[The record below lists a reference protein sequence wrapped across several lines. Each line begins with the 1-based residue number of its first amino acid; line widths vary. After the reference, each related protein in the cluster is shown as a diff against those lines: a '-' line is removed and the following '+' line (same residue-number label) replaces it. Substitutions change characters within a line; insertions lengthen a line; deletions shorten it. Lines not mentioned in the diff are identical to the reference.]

1 MERLENNLK
10 DEKRTEDEEFL
21 SNSLLVVSLVSSV
34 LTGLVC
40 LVLNFI
46 LSFKLKKYQRA
57 LLFLVPGLILLA
69 IRFFMGG
76 LATET
81 IFEIPLVKELYSIFE
96 TFKAT
101 FHPKGSWNFLTT
113 FTLLS
118 NGLSLTFFGLF
129 VSTQEST
136 QQQQLDE
143 IRKDEETKH
152 QKSLSSDKV
161 LDTKSRAHLFAIG
174 TTGSGKTAN
183 ILRYVENSIKNGQPT
198 IIVDGKGGTK
208 EHDLATIS
216 QKLAEKYGRTVYLVN
231 QSDLSNTDPYNPF
244 SGLSATEVKDMLV
257 SMSEWESDHY
267 KNLASR
273 YWQIMLSVMIDNNI
287 TPTFENIILFSEP
300 EKFLQVLDEIKKRGQ
315 IDDERYLKA
324 VNIANSEAGKQAEI
338 SISRSAVVYEGD
350 GAKLFG
356 DRLGFNM
363 RSAFEENAV
372 VIVLLN
378 EFSYGDFARSTGQL
392 VLEDIKSLISRLL
405 SGEYEEQETL
415 LVLEELGVYVNNGI
429 EGLLNRSRS
438 AGVKTIVSMQTTADV
453 DKENPDLT
461 RQIIGNCNDFMIM
474 RVTDQYSAET
484 MAKLIGTEKGIQ
496 KTSRTSEGISTGE
509 SSNKL
514 VDQFKISPNEI
525 KKSYRRFL
533 EFITQKR
540 NQMRLNA
547 SRLNLS
553 KFKVEKI
560 IS

>member
-1 MERLENNLK
+1 MDRLENNLR
-10 DEKRTEDEEFL
+10 DEKATKEEEFL
-21 SNSLLVVSLVSSV
+21 SNFLFLVSFIFSV
-34 LTGLVC
+34 VIGAVC
-40 LVLNFI
+40 FVSDWI
-46 LSFKLKKYQRA
+46 LELKFKKYQR
-57 LLFLVPGLILLA
+57 GLIFLGVGAFLLV
-69 IRFFMGG
+69 IRYFIGG
-76 LATET
+76 LAAET
-81 IFEIPLVKELYSIFE
+81 LFEIPVVKELYSIINSI
-96 TFKAT
+96 KALN
-101 FHPKGSWNFLTT
+101 FDSIKDYSWVLKV
-113 FTLLS
+113 TLLS
-118 NGLSLTFFGLF
+118 SGLSFFTYGLA
-129 VSTQEST
+129 VLSQPKTQKEE
-136 QQQQLDE
+136 LDE

-152 QKSLSSDKV
+152 QKSLPSDKV

-216 QKLAEKYGRTVYLVN
+216 QKLAKKYGRKVYLIN

-244 SGLSATEVKDMLV
+244 SDLSATEVKDMLV

-287 TPTFENIILFSEP
+287 TPIFENIILFSEP
-300 EKFLQVLDEIKKRGQ
+300 ENFLKVLDELKTRGQ

-356 DRLGFNM
+356 DRFGFNM

-405 SGEYEEQETL
+405 KGEYEEQETL
-415 LVLEELGVYVNNGI
+415 LVLEELGVYVNDGI

-438 AGVKTIVSMQTTADV
+438 AGVKTIVSMQTIADV

-461 RQIIGNCNDFMIM
+461 RQIIGNCNDFMVM
-474 RVTDQYSAET
+474 RVVDQESAET

-496 KTSRTSEGISTGE
+496 KTSRTSEGIGTGE

-514 VDQFKISPNEI
+514 VDQFRISPNEI
-525 KKSYRRFL
+525 KNFPSLFGIYYTKNKPNEVKRFKTK
-533 EFITQKR
+533 FI
-540 NQMRLNA
+540 
-547 SRLNLS
+547 
-553 KFKVEKI
+553 KV
-560 IS
+560 

>member
-1 MERLENNLK
+1 MERLENNLG

-76 LATET
+76 LAAET
-81 IFEIPLVKELYSIFE
+81 IFEIPIAKELYSIFE
-96 TFKAT
+96 TLKST
-101 FHPKGSWNFLTT
+101 FHLKASWDFLTT

-136 QQQQLDE
+136 QKQQLDE

-183 ILRYVENSIKNGQPT
+183 ILRYVESSIKNGQPT

-208 EHDLATIS
+208 EHDLATVS

-273 YWQIMLSVMIDNNI
+273 YWQIMLSVMIDNHI

-300 EKFLQVLDEIKKRGQ
+300 ENFLQVLDEIKKRGQ

-356 DRLGFNM
+356 DRFGFNM

-474 RVTDQYSAET
+474 RVTEQDSAET

-496 KTSRTSEGISTGE
+496 KTSRTSEGMNTGE

-514 VDQFKISPNEI
+514 VDQFRISPNEI
-525 KKSYRRFL
+525 KNFPSLFGIYYTKNRPNEVKRFK
-533 EFITQKR
+533 T
-540 NQMRLNA
+540 
-547 SRLNLS
+547 
-553 KFKVEKI
+553 KFVKI
-560 IS
+560 

>member
-10 DEKRTEDEEFL
+10 DEKETKEEEFL
-21 SNSLLVVSLVSSV
+21 SNFLFFVSFLFSV
-34 LTGLVC
+34 IIGAVC
-40 LVLNFI
+40 FI
-46 LSFKLKKYQRA
+46 SDWILELKFKKYQR
-57 LLFLVPGLILLA
+57 GLIFLGVGAFLLV
-69 IRFFMGG
+69 IRYFLGS
-76 LATET
+76 LTVET
-81 IFEIPLVKELYSIFE
+81 LFEIPVVKELYSIINSI
-96 TFKAT
+96 KALN
-101 FHPKGSWNFLTT
+101 FDSIKDYSWVLKV
-113 FTLLS
+113 TLLS
-118 NGLSLTFFGLF
+118 SGLSFFTYGLAVLTQPK
-129 VSTQEST
+129 TQKEE
-136 QQQQLDE
+136 LDE

-152 QKSLSSDKV
+152 QKSLPSDKV
-161 LDTKSRAHLFAIG
+161 LDMKSRAHLFAIG

-208 EHDLATIS
+208 EHDLATVA
-216 QKLAEKYGRTVYLVN
+216 QKLAEKYGRTVYLIN

-244 SGLSATEVKDMLV
+244 SDLSATEVKDMLV

-273 YWQIMLSVMIDNNI
+273 YWQIMLSIMIDNDI

-300 EKFLQVLDEIKKRGQ
+300 EKFLELLDEIKTRGQ
-315 IDDERYLKA
+315 IDDEQYRKA

-356 DRLGFNM
+356 DRWGFNM

-405 SGEYEEQETL
+405 KGEYEEQETL
-415 LVLEELGVYVNNGI
+415 LVLEELGVYVNDGI

-474 RVTDQYSAET
+474 RVTDQDSAET

-496 KTSRTSEGISTGE
+496 KTSRTTEGISTGE

-514 VDQFKISPNEI
+514 VDQFRVSPNAI
-525 KKSYRRFL
+525 KNFPSLYGIYYTKNKPNEVKRFKTK
-533 EFITQKR
+533 FIR
-540 NQMRLNA
+540 
-547 SRLNLS
+547 
-553 KFKVEKI
+553 I
-560 IS
+560 

>member
-10 DEKRTEDEEFL
+10 DEKATKDEEYL
-21 SNSLLVVSLVSSV
+21 SFSLFALSFVLSV
-34 LTGLVC
+34 IAGVVC
-40 LVLNFI
+40 LVLDII
-46 LSFKLKKYQRA
+46 LGFKFKKNQRG
-57 LLFLVPGLILLA
+57 LIFLVVGAILLA
-69 IRFFMGG
+69 IRYFLGG
-76 LATET
+76 LTAET
-81 IFEIPLVKELYSIFE
+81 LFEIPVVKELYSIIDTLKTTFH
-96 TFKAT
+96 FKA
-101 FHPKGSWNFLTT
+101 SWSWLTT
-113 FTLLS
+113 LTLFS
-118 NGLSLTFFGLF
+118 IGLSTFSYGLSTLTQPK
-129 VSTQEST
+129 TQEEE
-136 QQQQLDE
+136 LDE

-161 LDTKSRAHLFAIG
+161 LDTRSRAHLFAIG

-208 EHDLATIS
+208 EHDLATVA
-216 QKLAEKYGRTVYLVN
+216 QKLAKKYGRKVYLVN
-231 QSDLSNTDPYNPF
+231 QSDLSNTNPYNPF
-244 SGLSATEVKDMLV
+244 SDLSATEVKDMLV

-273 YWQIMLSVMIDNNI
+273 YWQIMLSIMIDNNI
-287 TPTFENIILFSEP
+287 TPIFENIILFSDP
-300 EKFLQVLDEIKKRGQ
+300 ENFLQVLDELKTRGQ

-356 DRLGFNM
+356 DRFGFNI
-363 RSAFEENAV
+363 RSAFKENAF

-392 VLEDIKSLISRLL
+392 VLEDVKSLISRLL

-415 LVLEELGVYVNNGI
+415 LVLEELGVYVNDGI

-474 RVTDQYSAET
+474 RVTDQDSAET
-484 MAKLIGTEKGIQ
+484 IAKLIGTEKAIQ

-514 VDQFKISPNEI
+514 VDQFRISPNEI
-525 KKSYRRFL
+525 KNFPSLFGIYYTKNKPNEVKRFKTK
-533 EFITQKR
+533 FIR
-540 NQMRLNA
+540 
-547 SRLNLS
+547 
-553 KFKVEKI
+553 I
-560 IS
+560 

>member
-10 DEKRTEDEEFL
+10 DEKETKEEEFL
-21 SNSLLVVSLVSSV
+21 SNFLFFVSFLFSV
-34 LTGLVC
+34 IVGAVC
-40 LVLNFI
+40 FI
-46 LSFKLKKYQRA
+46 SDWILELKFKKYQR
-57 LLFLVPGLILLA
+57 GLIFLGVGAFLLV
-69 IRFFMGG
+69 IRYFLGG
-76 LATET
+76 LTAET
-81 IFEIPLVKELYSIFE
+81 LFEIPVVKELYSIINSL
-96 TFKAT
+96 KALN
-101 FHPKGSWNFLTT
+101 FDSIKDYSWVLKV
-113 FTLLS
+113 TLLS
-118 NGLSLTFFGLF
+118 SGLSFFTYGLA
-129 VSTQEST
+129 VLSQPRTQKEE
-136 QQQQLDE
+136 LDE

-161 LDTKSRAHLFAIG
+161 LDTRSRAHLFAIG

-208 EHDLATIS
+208 EHDLATVT
-216 QKLAEKYGRTVYLVN
+216 QKLAKKYGREVYLVN

-244 SGLSATEVKDMLV
+244 SDLSATEVKDMLV

-287 TPTFENIILFSEP
+287 TPTFEKIILFSVP
-300 EKFLQVLDEIKKRGQ
+300 ENFLQVLDLIKKRGQ
-315 IDDERYLKA
+315 IDDEKYRKA

-350 GAKLFG
+350 GSKLFG
-356 DRLGFNM
+356 DHLGFNM
-363 RSAFEENAV
+363 RSAFEKNAV

-405 SGEYEEQETL
+405 KGKYEEQETL
-415 LVLEELGVYVNNGI
+415 LVLEELGVYVNDGI

-438 AGVKTIVSMQTTADV
+438 AGVKTIVSMQTTADI

-461 RQIIGNCNDFMIM
+461 RQIIGNCNDFLIM
-474 RVTDQYSAET
+474 RVSEQDSAET

-496 KTSRTSEGISTGE
+496 KTSRTSEGMSTGE

-514 VDQFKISPNEI
+514 VDQFRVSPNEI
-525 KKSYRRFL
+525 KNFPSLFGIYYTKNRPNEIKRFKTK
-533 EFITQKR
+533 FI
-540 NQMRLNA
+540 
-547 SRLNLS
+547 
-553 KFKVEKI
+553 KI
-560 IS
+560 

>member
-76 LATET
+76 LATKT

-118 NGLSLTFFGLF
+118 NGLTFFGLF

-525 KKSYRRFL
+525 KNLPSLFGIYYTKEKPNEVKRFKTK
-533 EFITQKR
+533 FI
-540 NQMRLNA
+540 
-547 SRLNLS
+547 
-553 KFKVEKI
+553 KV
-560 IS
+560 

>member
-10 DEKRTEDEEFL
+10 DEKATEDEEFL
-21 SNSLLVVSLVSSV
+21 SNFFFLVSFVSSV
-34 LTGLVC
+34 IIGAVC
-40 LVLNFI
+40 FI
-46 LSFKLKKYQRA
+46 SSWILERKFKKYQR
-57 LLFLVPGLILLA
+57 GLIFLGVGSFLLV
-69 IRFFMGG
+69 IRYFLGG
-76 LATET
+76 LTTET
-81 IFEIPLVKELYSIFE
+81 LLEIPLLKEIYSIINSIKIKAFNFE
-96 TFKAT
+96 SIKNW
-101 FHPKGSWNFLTT
+101 SWLLKI
-113 FTLLS
+113 TLLS
-118 NGLSLTFFGLF
+118 SGLSMFSYGLG
-129 VSTQEST
+129 VLSQPKTQIEE
-136 QQQQLDE
+136 LDE

-152 QKSLSSDKV
+152 QKSLPSDKV

-183 ILRYVENSIKNGQPT
+183 ILRYVENAIKNGQPT

-208 EHDLATIS
+208 EHDLATVS
-216 QKLAEKYGRTVYLVN
+216 RKLAKKYGRKVYLVN
-231 QSDLSNTDPYNPF
+231 QSDLSNTNPYNPF
-244 SGLSATEVKDMLV
+244 SDLSATEVKDMLV

-273 YWQIMLSVMIDNNI
+273 YWQIMLSIMIDNNI
-287 TPTFENIILFSEP
+287 TPIFENIILFSDP
-300 EKFLQVLDEIKKRGQ
+300 ENFLKVLDELKTRGQ

-350 GAKLFG
+350 GSKLFG
-356 DRLGFNM
+356 DRFGFNM
-363 RSAFEENAV
+363 RSAFKENAV
-372 VIVLLN
+372 IIVLLN

-461 RQIIGNCNDFMIM
+461 RQIIGNCNDFLIM
-474 RVTDQYSAET
+474 RVTDQDSAET

-496 KTSRTSEGISTGE
+496 KTSRTSEGINTGE

-514 VDQFKISPNEI
+514 VDQFKVSPNEI
-525 KKSYRRFL
+525 KNFPSLFGIYYTKNKPNEVKRFK
-533 EFITQKR
+533 T
-540 NQMRLNA
+540 
-547 SRLNLS
+547 
-553 KFKVEKI
+553 KFVKI
-560 IS
+560 

>member
-10 DEKRTEDEEFL
+10 DEKETKEEEFL
-21 SNSLLVVSLVSSV
+21 SNFLFFVSFLFSV
-34 LTGLVC
+34 IVGAVC
-40 LVLNFI
+40 FI
-46 LSFKLKKYQRA
+46 SDWILELKFKKYQR
-57 LLFLVPGLILLA
+57 GLIFLGVGAFLLV
-69 IRFFMGG
+69 IRYFLGG
-76 LATET
+76 LTAET
-81 IFEIPLVKELYSIFE
+81 LFEIPVVKELYSIINSL
-96 TFKAT
+96 KALN
-101 FHPKGSWNFLTT
+101 FDSIKDYSWVLKV
-113 FTLLS
+113 TLLS
-118 NGLSLTFFGLF
+118 SGLSFFTYGLAVLTQPK
-129 VSTQEST
+129 TQKEE
-136 QQQQLDE
+136 LDE

-152 QKSLSSDKV
+152 QKSLPSDKV

-208 EHDLATIS
+208 EHDLATVS
-216 QKLAEKYGRTVYLVN
+216 QKLAKKYGRKVYLVN

-244 SGLSATEVKDMLV
+244 SDLSATEVKDMLV

-300 EKFLQVLDEIKKRGQ
+300 EKFLQVLDELKKREQ

-350 GAKLFG
+350 GANLFG
-356 DRLGFNM
+356 DRFGFNM
-363 RSAFEENAV
+363 RSAFKENAV
-372 VIVLLN
+372 VLVLLN

-405 SGEYEEQETL
+405 KGEYEEQETL
-415 LVLEELGVYVNNGI
+415 LVLEELGVYVNDGI

-438 AGVKTIVSMQTTADV
+438 AGVKTIVSMQTIADV

-474 RVTDQYSAET
+474 RVVDQESAET

-496 KTSRTSEGISTGE
+496 KTSRTSEGIGTGE

-514 VDQFKISPNEI
+514 VDQFRISPNDI
-525 KKSYRRFL
+525 KNFPSLYGIYYTKNKPNEVKRFKTK
-533 EFITQKR
+533 FI
-540 NQMRLNA
+540 
-547 SRLNLS
+547 
-553 KFKVEKI
+553 KI
-560 IS
+560 

>member
-1 MERLENNLK
+1 MERLLNNLK

-76 LATET
+76 LAAET

-101 FHPKGSWNFLTT
+101 FHPKGSWKFLTT
-113 FTLLS
+113 FTILS

-208 EHDLATIS
+208 EHDLATVS

-244 SGLSATEVKDMLV
+244 SNLSATEVKDMLV

-356 DRLGFNM
+356 DRFGFNM

-415 LVLEELGVYVNNGI
+415 LVLEELGVYVNNGV

-474 RVTDQYSAET
+474 RVTDQDSAET

-496 KTSRTSEGISTGE
+496 KTSRTSEGMSTGE

-514 VDQFKISPNEI
+514 VDQFRISPNEI
-525 KKSYRRFL
+525 KNFPSLFGIYYTKNKPNEVKRFKTK
-533 EFITQKR
+533 FIR
-540 NQMRLNA
+540 
-547 SRLNLS
+547 
-553 KFKVEKI
+553 I
-560 IS
+560 

>member
-1 MERLENNLK
+1 MDRLENNLR
-10 DEKRTEDEEFL
+10 DEKATKEEEFL
-21 SNSLLVVSLVSSV
+21 SNFLFLVSFIFSV
-34 LTGLVC
+34 VIGAVC
-40 LVLNFI
+40 FVSDWI
-46 LSFKLKKYQRA
+46 LELKFKKYQR
-57 LLFLVPGLILLA
+57 GLIFLGVGAFLLV
-69 IRFFMGG
+69 IRYFIGG
-76 LATET
+76 LAAET
-81 IFEIPLVKELYSIFE
+81 LFEIPVVKELYSIINSI
-96 TFKAT
+96 KALN
-101 FHPKGSWNFLTT
+101 FDSIKDYSWVLKV
-113 FTLLS
+113 TLLS
-118 NGLSLTFFGLF
+118 SGLSFFTYGLA
-129 VSTQEST
+129 VLSQPKTQKEE
-136 QQQQLDE
+136 LDE

-152 QKSLSSDKV
+152 QKSLPSDKV

-216 QKLAEKYGRTVYLVN
+216 QKLAKKYGRKVYLIN

-244 SGLSATEVKDMLV
+244 SDLSATEVKDMLV

-273 YWQIMLSVMIDNNI
+273 YWQIMLSIMIDNNI
-287 TPTFENIILFSEP
+287 TPIFENIILFSEP
-300 EKFLQVLDEIKKRGQ
+300 ENFLKVLDELKTRGQ

-356 DRLGFNM
+356 DRFGFNM

-405 SGEYEEQETL
+405 KGEYEEQETL
-415 LVLEELGVYVNNGI
+415 LVLEELGVYVNDGI

-438 AGVKTIVSMQTTADV
+438 AGVKTIVSMQTIADV

-474 RVTDQYSAET
+474 RVVDQESAET

-496 KTSRTSEGISTGE
+496 KTSRTSEGIGTGE

-514 VDQFKISPNEI
+514 VDQFRVSPNEI
-525 KKSYRRFL
+525 KNFPSLFGIYYTKNRPNEVKRFKTK
-533 EFITQKR
+533 FI
-540 NQMRLNA
+540 
-547 SRLNLS
+547 
-553 KFKVEKI
+553 KI
-560 IS
+560 

>member
-1 MERLENNLK
+1 MESLENNLR
-10 DEKRTEDEEFL
+10 DEKATENEEFL
-21 SNSLLVVSLVSSV
+21 SNFFLIVSFVSSV
-34 LTGLVC
+34 IVVAVC
-40 LVLNFI
+40 FI
-46 LSFKLKKYQRA
+46 LDWILERQFKKYQR
-57 LLFLVPGLILLA
+57 GLIFLGVGAVLLV
-69 IRFFMGG
+69 IRYFLGG
-76 LATET
+76 LTAET
-81 IFEIPLVKELYSIFE
+81 LLEIPLFSIIKAFDLE
-96 TFKAT
+96 SIKNWSWLFKI
-101 FHPKGSWNFLTT
+101 
-113 FTLLS
+113 TLLS
-118 NGLSLTFFGLF
+118 SGLSIFSYGLF
-129 VSTQEST
+129 VLTQPKT
-136 QQQQLDE
+136 QKEELDE

-152 QKSLSSDKV
+152 NKSLPSDKV
-161 LDTKSRAHLFAIG
+161 LDMRSRAHLFAIG

-183 ILRYVENSIKNGQPT
+183 ILRYVENSIKKGQPT

-208 EHDLATIS
+208 EHDLATVS
-216 QKLAEKYGRTVYLVN
+216 QKLAKKYGRKVYLIN

-244 SGLSATEVKDMLV
+244 SDLSATEVKDMLV

-273 YWQIMLSVMIDNNI
+273 YWQIMLSIMIEYNI
-287 TPTFENIILFSEP
+287 ITTFESIILFSEP
-300 EKFLQVLDEIKKRGQ
+300 KNFLKVLDEIKKSGE
-315 IDDERYLKA
+315 IDDEKYRKA

-350 GAKLFG
+350 GSKLFG
-356 DRLGFNM
+356 DRDHLGFNM

-453 DKENPDLT
+453 DKVNPDLT
-461 RQIIGNCNDFMIM
+461 RQIIGNCNDFLIM
-474 RVTDQYSAET
+474 RVSEQDSAET

-496 KTSRTSEGISTGE
+496 KTSRTSEGMSTGE

-525 KKSYRRFL
+525 KNFPSLFGIYYTKNRPNEVKRFKTK
-533 EFITQKR
+533 FI
-540 NQMRLNA
+540 
-547 SRLNLS
+547 
-553 KFKVEKI
+553 KI
-560 IS
+560 

>member
-10 DEKRTEDEEFL
+10 DEKATKEEEFL
-21 SNSLLVVSLVSSV
+21 SNFLFLVSFIFSV
-34 LTGLVC
+34 IVGAVC
-40 LVLNFI
+40 FI
-46 LSFKLKKYQRA
+46 SDWILELKFKKYQR
-57 LLFLVPGLILLA
+57 GLIFLGVGAFLLA
-69 IRFFMGG
+69 IRYFLGG
-76 LATET
+76 LTVET
-81 IFEIPLVKELYSIFE
+81 LFEIPVVKELYSIINSI
-96 TFKAT
+96 KALN
-101 FHPKGSWNFLTT
+101 FDSIKDYSWVLKV
-113 FTLLS
+113 TLLS
-118 NGLSLTFFGLF
+118 SGLSFFTYGLAVLTQPK
-129 VSTQEST
+129 TQKEE
-136 QQQQLDE
+136 LDE

-152 QKSLSSDKV
+152 QKSLPSDKV
-161 LDTKSRAHLFAIG
+161 LDTRSRAHLFAIG

-208 EHDLATIS
+208 EHDLATVS
-216 QKLAEKYGRTVYLVN
+216 QKLAKKYGRKVYLVN

-244 SGLSATEVKDMLV
+244 SDLSATEVKDMLV

-287 TPTFENIILFSEP
+287 TPIFENIILFSEP
-300 EKFLQVLDEIKKRGQ
+300 ENFLKVLDELKTRGQ

-350 GAKLFG
+350 GSKLFG
-356 DRLGFNM
+356 DRFGFNM

-405 SGEYEEQETL
+405 KGEYAEKETL
-415 LVLEELGVYVNNGI
+415 LILEELGVYVNDGI

-461 RQIIGNCNDFMIM
+461 RQIIGNCNDFLIM
-474 RVTDQYSAET
+474 RVTDQESAET

-496 KTSRTSEGISTGE
+496 KTSRTSEGVGTGE

-514 VDQFKISPNEI
+514 VDQFRVSPNEI
-525 KKSYRRFL
+525 KNFPSLFGIYYTKNKPNEVKRFK
-533 EFITQKR
+533 T
-540 NQMRLNA
+540 
-547 SRLNLS
+547 
-553 KFKVEKI
+553 KFVKV
-560 IS
+560 

>member
-1 MERLENNLK
+1 MDRLENNLR
-10 DEKRTEDEEFL
+10 DEKATKEEEFL
-21 SNSLLVVSLVSSV
+21 SNFLFLVSFIFSV
-34 LTGLVC
+34 VIGAVC
-40 LVLNFI
+40 FVSDWI
-46 LSFKLKKYQRA
+46 LELKFKKYQR
-57 LLFLVPGLILLA
+57 GLIFLGVGAFLLV
-69 IRFFMGG
+69 IRYFIGG
-76 LATET
+76 LAAET
-81 IFEIPLVKELYSIFE
+81 LFEIPVVKELYSIINSI
-96 TFKAT
+96 KALN
-101 FHPKGSWNFLTT
+101 FDSIKDYSWVLKV
-113 FTLLS
+113 TLLS
-118 NGLSLTFFGLF
+118 SGLSFFTYGLA
-129 VSTQEST
+129 VLSQPKTQKEE
-136 QQQQLDE
+136 LDE

-152 QKSLSSDKV
+152 QKSLPSDKV

-216 QKLAEKYGRTVYLVN
+216 QKLAKKYGRKVYLIN

-244 SGLSATEVKDMLV
+244 SDLSATEVKDMLV

-273 YWQIMLSVMIDNNI
+273 YWQIMLSIMIDNNI
-287 TPTFENIILFSEP
+287 TPIFENIILFSEP
-300 EKFLQVLDEIKKRGQ
+300 ENFLKVLDELKTRGQ

-356 DRLGFNM
+356 DRFGFNM
-363 RSAFEENAV
+363 RSAFKENAV

-405 SGEYEEQETL
+405 KGEYAEKETL
-415 LVLEELGVYVNNGI
+415 LILEELGVYVNDGI

-474 RVTDQYSAET
+474 RVTDQDSAET

-496 KTSRTSEGISTGE
+496 KTSRTSEGIGTGE

-514 VDQFKISPNEI
+514 VDQFRVSPNEI
-525 KKSYRRFL
+525 KNFPSLFGIYYTKNKPNEVKRFK
-533 EFITQKR
+533 T
-540 NQMRLNA
+540 
-547 SRLNLS
+547 
-553 KFKVEKI
+553 KFVKV
-560 IS
+560 

>member
-10 DEKRTEDEEFL
+10 DEKATKEEEYL
-21 SNSLLVVSLVSSV
+21 SNFFILVSFIFSV
-34 LTGLVC
+34 VIGAVC
-40 LVLNFI
+40 FVSDWI
-46 LSFKLKKYQRA
+46 LEYKFKKYQR
-57 LLFLVPGLILLA
+57 GLIFLGIGAFLLV
-69 IRFFMGG
+69 IRYFLGG
-76 LATET
+76 LTVET
-81 IFEIPLVKELYSIFE
+81 LFEIPVVKELYSIIE
-96 TFKAT
+96 AIKALN
-101 FHPKGSWNFLTT
+101 FDSAKDYSWVLKV
-113 FTLLS
+113 TLLS
-118 NGLSLTFFGLF
+118 SGLSFFTYGLAVLTQPK
-129 VSTQEST
+129 TQKEE
-136 QQQQLDE
+136 LDE

-152 QKSLSSDKV
+152 QKSLPSNKV

-208 EHDLATIS
+208 EHDLATVS
-216 QKLAEKYGRTVYLVN
+216 QKLAKKYGRTVYLVN

-244 SGLSATEVKDMLV
+244 SDLSATEVKDMLV

-273 YWQIMLSVMIDNNI
+273 YWQIMLSIMIDNNI
-287 TPTFENIILFSEP
+287 TPTFENIILFSDP
-300 EKFLQVLDEIKKRGQ
+300 EKFLQVLDEIKTKGQ

-350 GAKLFG
+350 GSKLFG
-356 DRLGFNM
+356 DRFGFNM

-392 VLEDIKSLISRLL
+392 LLEDIKSLISRLL
-405 SGEYEEQETL
+405 KGKYEEQETL
-415 LVLEELGVYVNNGI
+415 LVLEELGVYVNDGI

-438 AGVKTIVSMQTTADV
+438 AGVKTIVSMQTIADV

-474 RVTDQYSAET
+474 RVVDQESAET

-496 KTSRTSEGISTGE
+496 KTSRTSEGIGTGE

-514 VDQFKISPNEI
+514 VDQFRISPNEI
-525 KKSYRRFL
+525 KNFPSLFGIYYTKNKPNEVKRFKTK
-533 EFITQKR
+533 FI
-540 NQMRLNA
+540 
-547 SRLNLS
+547 
-553 KFKVEKI
+553 KI
-560 IS
+560 

>member
-1 MERLENNLK
+1 MDRLENNLR
-10 DEKRTEDEEFL
+10 DEKATKEEEFL
-21 SNSLLVVSLVSSV
+21 SNFLFLVSFIFSV
-34 LTGLVC
+34 VIGAVC
-40 LVLNFI
+40 FVSDWI
-46 LSFKLKKYQRA
+46 LELKFKKYQR
-57 LLFLVPGLILLA
+57 GLIFLGVGAFLLV
-69 IRFFMGG
+69 IRYFIGG
-76 LATET
+76 LAAET
-81 IFEIPLVKELYSIFE
+81 LFEIPVVKELYSIINSI
-96 TFKAT
+96 KALN
-101 FHPKGSWNFLTT
+101 FDSIKDYSWVLKV
-113 FTLLS
+113 TLLS
-118 NGLSLTFFGLF
+118 SGLSFFTYGLA
-129 VSTQEST
+129 VLSQPKTQKEE
-136 QQQQLDE
+136 LDE

-152 QKSLSSDKV
+152 QKSLPSDKV

-183 ILRYVENSIKNGQPT
+183 ILRFVENSIKNGQPT

-216 QKLAEKYGRTVYLVN
+216 QKLAKKYGRKVYLIN

-244 SGLSATEVKDMLV
+244 SDLSATEVKDMLV

-273 YWQIMLSVMIDNNI
+273 YWQIMLSIMIDNNI
-287 TPTFENIILFSEP
+287 TPIFENIILFSEP
-300 EKFLQVLDEIKKRGQ
+300 ENFLKVLDELKTRGQ

-356 DRLGFNM
+356 DRFGFNM

-405 SGEYEEQETL
+405 KGEYEEQETL
-415 LVLEELGVYVNNGI
+415 LVLEELGVYVNDGI

-438 AGVKTIVSMQTTADV
+438 AGVKTIVSMQTIADV

-461 RQIIGNCNDFMIM
+461 RQIIGNCNDFMVM
-474 RVTDQYSAET
+474 RVVDQESAET

-496 KTSRTSEGISTGE
+496 KTSRTSEGIGTGE

-514 VDQFKISPNEI
+514 VDQFRISPNEI
-525 KKSYRRFL
+525 KNFPSLFGIYYTKNKPNEVKRFKTK
-533 EFITQKR
+533 FI
-540 NQMRLNA
+540 
-547 SRLNLS
+547 
-553 KFKVEKI
+553 KV
-560 IS
+560 

>member
-76 LATET
+76 LAAET

-118 NGLSLTFFGLF
+118 NGLSLTFFCLF

-525 KKSYRRFL
+525 KNLPSLFGIYYTKEKPNEVKRFKTK
-533 EFITQKR
+533 FI
-540 NQMRLNA
+540 
-547 SRLNLS
+547 
-553 KFKVEKI
+553 KV
-560 IS
+560 

>member
-1 MERLENNLK
+1 MDRLENNLK
-10 DEKRTEDEEFL
+10 DEKATKEEEFL
-21 SNSLLVVSLVSSV
+21 SNFLFLVSFIFSV
-34 LTGLVC
+34 VIGAVC
-40 LVLNFI
+40 FVSDWI
-46 LSFKLKKYQRA
+46 LELKFKKYQR
-57 LLFLVPGLILLA
+57 GLIFLGVGAFLLV
-69 IRFFMGG
+69 IRYFIGG
-76 LATET
+76 LAAET
-81 IFEIPLVKELYSIFE
+81 LFEIPVVKELYSIINSI
-96 TFKAT
+96 KALN
-101 FHPKGSWNFLTT
+101 FDSIKDYSWVLKV
-113 FTLLS
+113 TLLS
-118 NGLSLTFFGLF
+118 SGLSFFTYGLAVLTQPK
-129 VSTQEST
+129 TQKEE
-136 QQQQLDE
+136 LDE

-152 QKSLSSDKV
+152 QKSLPSDKV

-208 EHDLATIS
+208 EHDLATVS
-216 QKLAEKYGRTVYLVN
+216 QKLAKKYGRKVYLIN

-244 SGLSATEVKDMLV
+244 SDLSATEVKDMLV

-273 YWQIMLSVMIDNNI
+273 YWQNMLSIMIDNNI
-287 TPTFENIILFSEP
+287 TPIFENIILFSDP
-300 EKFLQVLDEIKKRGQ
+300 ENFLKVLDELKTRGQ

-350 GAKLFG
+350 GARLFG
-356 DRLGFNM
+356 DRFGFNM
-363 RSAFEENAV
+363 RSAFEENAI

-378 EFSYGDFARSTGQL
+378 EFSYGDFARSTGHL

-405 SGEYEEQETL
+405 KGEYAEKETL
-415 LVLEELGVYVNNGI
+415 LILEELGVYVNDGI

-461 RQIIGNCNDFMIM
+461 RQIIGNCNDFMVM
-474 RVTDQYSAET
+474 RVTDQDSAET

-496 KTSRTSEGISTGE
+496 KTSRTSEGINTGE

-514 VDQFKISPNEI
+514 VDQFRVSPNEI
-525 KKSYRRFL
+525 KNFPSLFGIYYTKNKPNEVKRFKTK
-533 EFITQKR
+533 FI
-540 NQMRLNA
+540 
-547 SRLNLS
+547 
-553 KFKVEKI
+553 KI
-560 IS
+560 

>member
-1 MERLENNLK
+1 MERLENNLR
-10 DEKRTEDEEFL
+10 DEKATENEEFL
-21 SNSLLVVSLVSSV
+21 SNFFLIVSFVSSV
-34 LTGLVC
+34 IVVAVC
-40 LVLNFI
+40 FI
-46 LSFKLKKYQRA
+46 LDWILERQFKKYQR
-57 LLFLVPGLILLA
+57 GLIFLGVGAVLLV
-69 IRFFMGG
+69 IRYFLGG
-76 LATET
+76 LTAET
-81 IFEIPLVKELYSIFE
+81 LLEIPLFSIIKAFDLE
-96 TFKAT
+96 SIKNWSWLFKI
-101 FHPKGSWNFLTT
+101 
-113 FTLLS
+113 TLLS
-118 NGLSLTFFGLF
+118 SGLSIFSYGLF
-129 VSTQEST
+129 VLTQPRT
-136 QQQQLDE
+136 QKEELDE

-152 QKSLSSDKV
+152 QKSLPSDKV
-161 LDTKSRAHLFAIG
+161 LDVRSRAHLFAIG

-208 EHDLATIS
+208 EHDLATVT
-216 QKLAEKYGRTVYLVN
+216 QKLAKKYGREVYLVN

-244 SGLSATEVKDMLV
+244 SDLSATEVKDMLV

-273 YWQIMLSVMIDNNI
+273 YWQIMLSIMIEYNI
-287 TPTFENIILFSEP
+287 ITTFESIILFSEP
-300 EKFLQVLDEIKKRGQ
+300 KNFLKVLDEIKKSGE
-315 IDDERYLKA
+315 IDDEKYRKA

-350 GAKLFG
+350 GSKLFG
-356 DRLGFNM
+356 DRDHLGFNM

-453 DKENPDLT
+453 DKVNPDLT
-461 RQIIGNCNDFMIM
+461 RQIIGNCNDFLIM
-474 RVTDQYSAET
+474 RVSEQDSAET

-496 KTSRTSEGISTGE
+496 KTSRTSEGMSTGE

-525 KKSYRRFL
+525 KNFPSLFGIYYTKNRPNEIKRFKTK
-533 EFITQKR
+533 FI
-540 NQMRLNA
+540 
-547 SRLNLS
+547 
-553 KFKVEKI
+553 KI
-560 IS
+560 

>member
-1 MERLENNLK
+1 MERLENSLR
-10 DEKRTEDEEFL
+10 DEKATENEEFL
-21 SNSLLVVSLVSSV
+21 SNFFLIVSFVSSV
-34 LTGLVC
+34 IVVAVC
-40 LVLNFI
+40 FI
-46 LSFKLKKYQRA
+46 LDWILERQFKKYQR
-57 LLFLVPGLILLA
+57 GLIFLGVGAVLLV
-69 IRFFMGG
+69 IRYFLGG
-76 LATET
+76 LTAET
-81 IFEIPLVKELYSIFE
+81 LLEIPLFSIIKAFDLE
-96 TFKAT
+96 SIKNWSWLFKI
-101 FHPKGSWNFLTT
+101 
-113 FTLLS
+113 TLLS
-118 NGLSLTFFGLF
+118 SGLSIFSYGLF
-129 VSTQEST
+129 VLTQPKT
-136 QQQQLDE
+136 QKEELDE

-152 QKSLSSDKV
+152 NKSLPSDKV
-161 LDTKSRAHLFAIG
+161 LDMRSRAHLFAIG

-183 ILRYVENSIKNGQPT
+183 ILRYVENSIKKGQPT

-208 EHDLATIS
+208 EHDLATVS
-216 QKLAEKYGRTVYLVN
+216 QKLAKKYGRKVYLIN

-244 SGLSATEVKDMLV
+244 SDLSATEVKDMLV

-273 YWQIMLSVMIDNNI
+273 YWQIMLSIMIEYNI
-287 TPTFENIILFSEP
+287 ITTFESIILFSEP
-300 EKFLQVLDEIKKRGQ
+300 KNFLKVLDEIKKSGE
-315 IDDERYLKA
+315 IDDEKYRKA

-350 GAKLFG
+350 GSKLFG
-356 DRLGFNM
+356 DRDHLGFNM

-453 DKENPDLT
+453 DKVNPDLT
-461 RQIIGNCNDFMIM
+461 RQIIGNCNDFLIM
-474 RVTDQYSAET
+474 RVSEQDSAET

-496 KTSRTSEGISTGE
+496 KTSRTSEGMSTGE

-525 KKSYRRFL
+525 KNFPSLFGIYYTKNRPNEVKRFKTK
-533 EFITQKR
+533 FI
-540 NQMRLNA
+540 
-547 SRLNLS
+547 
-553 KFKVEKI
+553 KI
-560 IS
+560 

>member
-76 LATET
+76 LAAET
-81 IFEIPLVKELYSIFE
+81 IFEIPIAKELYSIFE
-96 TFKAT
+96 TLKST
-101 FHPKGSWNFLTT
+101 FHLKASWDFLTT

-208 EHDLATIS
+208 EHDLSTVS

-244 SGLSATEVKDMLV
+244 SNLSATEVKDMLV

-356 DRLGFNM
+356 DRFGFNM

-415 LVLEELGVYVNNGI
+415 LVLEELGVYVNNGV

-474 RVTDQYSAET
+474 RVTDQDSAET

-496 KTSRTSEGISTGE
+496 KTSRTSEGMSTGE

-514 VDQFKISPNEI
+514 VDQFRISPNEI
-525 KKSYRRFL
+525 KNFPSLFGIYYTKNKPNEVKRFKTK
-533 EFITQKR
+533 FIR
-540 NQMRLNA
+540 
-547 SRLNLS
+547 
-553 KFKVEKI
+553 I
-560 IS
+560 

>member
-10 DEKRTEDEEFL
+10 DEKATKEEEFL
-21 SNSLLVVSLVSSV
+21 SNFLFLVSFIFSV
-34 LTGLVC
+34 VIGVVC
-40 LVLNFI
+40 FI
-46 LSFKLKKYQRA
+46 SDWILELKFKKYQR
-57 LLFLVPGLILLA
+57 GLIFLGVGAFLLV
-69 IRFFMGG
+69 IRYF
-76 LATET
+76 LSSLTVET
-81 IFEIPLVKELYSIFE
+81 LFEIPVVKELYSIIE
-96 TFKAT
+96 AIKALN
-101 FHPKGSWNFLTT
+101 FDSIKDYSWVLKV
-113 FTLLS
+113 TLLS
-118 NGLSLTFFGLF
+118 SGLSFFTYGLA
-129 VSTQEST
+129 VLSQPKTQKEE
-136 QQQQLDE
+136 LDE
-143 IRKDEETKH
+143 IRRDEETKH

-161 LDTKSRAHLFAIG
+161 LDMKSRAHLFAIG

-208 EHDLATIS
+208 EHDLATVA
-216 QKLAEKYGRTVYLVN
+216 QKLAKKYGREVYLVN

-244 SGLSATEVKDMLV
+244 SDLSATEVKDMLV

-287 TPTFENIILFSEP
+287 TPTFEKIILFSEP
-300 EKFLQVLDEIKKRGQ
+300 ENFLQVLDELKKSEQ

-356 DRLGFNM
+356 DHWGFNM

-378 EFSYGDFARSTGQL
+378 EFAYGDFARSTGQL

-405 SGEYEEQETL
+405 KGEYEEQETL
-415 LVLEELGVYVNNGI
+415 LVLEELGVYVNDGI

-438 AGVKTIVSMQTTADV
+438 AGVKTIVSMQTIADV

-461 RQIIGNCNDFMIM
+461 RQIIGNCNDFMVM
-474 RVTDQYSAET
+474 RVVDQESAET

-514 VDQFKISPNEI
+514 VEQFRVSPNDI
-525 KKSYRRFL
+525 KNFPSLFGIYYTKNKPNEVKRFKTK
-533 EFITQKR
+533 FI
-540 NQMRLNA
+540 
-547 SRLNLS
+547 
-553 KFKVEKI
+553 KV
-560 IS
+560 

>member
-1 MERLENNLK
+1 MDRLENNLK
-10 DEKRTEDEEFL
+10 DEKATKEEEFL
-21 SNSLLVVSLVSSV
+21 SNFLFLVSFIFSV
-34 LTGLVC
+34 VIGAVC
-40 LVLNFI
+40 FVSDWI
-46 LSFKLKKYQRA
+46 LELKFKKYQR
-57 LLFLVPGLILLA
+57 GLIFLGVGAFLLV
-69 IRFFMGG
+69 IRYFIGG
-76 LATET
+76 LAAET
-81 IFEIPLVKELYSIFE
+81 LFEIPVVKELYSIINSI
-96 TFKAT
+96 KALN
-101 FHPKGSWNFLTT
+101 FDSIKDYSWVLKV
-113 FTLLS
+113 TLLS
-118 NGLSLTFFGLF
+118 SGLSFFTYGLAVLTQPK
-129 VSTQEST
+129 TQKEE
-136 QQQQLDE
+136 LDE

-152 QKSLSSDKV
+152 QKSLPSDKV

-208 EHDLATIS
+208 EHDLATVS
-216 QKLAEKYGRTVYLVN
+216 QKLAKKYGRKVYLIN

-244 SGLSATEVKDMLV
+244 SDLSATEVKDMLV

-273 YWQIMLSVMIDNNI
+273 YWQNMLSIMIDNNI
-287 TPTFENIILFSEP
+287 TPIFENIILFSDP
-300 EKFLQVLDEIKKRGQ
+300 ENFLKVLDELKTRGQ

-350 GAKLFG
+350 GARLFG
-356 DRLGFNM
+356 DRFGFNM

-378 EFSYGDFARSTGQL
+378 EFSYGDFARSTGHL

-405 SGEYEEQETL
+405 KGEYAEKETL
-415 LVLEELGVYVNNGI
+415 LILEELGVYVNDGI

-461 RQIIGNCNDFMIM
+461 RQIIGNCNDFMVM
-474 RVTDQYSAET
+474 RVTDQDSAET

-496 KTSRTSEGISTGE
+496 KTSRTSEGINTGE

-514 VDQFKISPNEI
+514 VDQFRVSPNEI
-525 KKSYRRFL
+525 KNFPSLFGIYYTKNKPNEVKRFKTK
-533 EFITQKR
+533 FI
-540 NQMRLNA
+540 
-547 SRLNLS
+547 
-553 KFKVEKI
+553 KI
-560 IS
+560 

>member
-1 MERLENNLK
+1 MERLDNNLK
-10 DEKRTEDEEFL
+10 DEKATENEEFL
-21 SNSLLVVSLVSSV
+21 SNFFFLVSFVSSV
-34 LTGLVC
+34 IIGAVCFISGL
-40 LVLNFI
+40 I
-46 LSFKLKKYQRA
+46 LEHKFKKYQR
-57 LLFLVPGLILLA
+57 GLIFLGVGAFLLV
-69 IRFFMGG
+69 IRFFLGG
-76 LATET
+76 LTVET
-81 IFEIPLVKELYSIFE
+81 LLEIPILKELYSILNSLKAFNFE
-96 TFKAT
+96 TIKETIKDWSWIFKI
-101 FHPKGSWNFLTT
+101 
-113 FTLLS
+113 TLLS
-118 NGLSLTFFGLF
+118 SGLSLFTYGLA
-129 VSTQEST
+129 VLTQPQT
-136 QQQQLDE
+136 QKEELDE

-152 QKSLSSDKV
+152 QKSLPSDKV

-208 EHDLATIS
+208 EHDLATVT
-216 QKLAEKYGRTVYLVN
+216 QKLAKKYGRKVYLVN
-231 QSDLSNTDPYNPF
+231 QSDLSDTDPYNPF
-244 SGLSATEVKDMLV
+244 SDLSATEIKDMLV

-273 YWQIMLSVMIDNNI
+273 YWQIMLSIMIEHNI
-287 TPTFENIILFSEP
+287 RTTFESIILFSQP
-300 EKFLQVLDEIKKRGQ
+300 ENFLQVLDELKKSGQ
-315 IDDERYLKA
+315 IKDEQYRKA

-350 GAKLFG
+350 GSKLFG
-356 DRLGFNM
+356 DRFGFNM
-363 RSAFEENAV
+363 RSAFKENAV

-405 SGEYEEQETL
+405 RGEYEEQETL

-461 RQIIGNCNDFMIM
+461 RQIIGNCNDFMVM
-474 RVTDQYSAET
+474 RVTDQDSAET

-496 KTSRTSEGISTGE
+496 KTSRTSEGFNTGE

-514 VDQFKISPNEI
+514 VDQFRISPNEI
-525 KKSYRRFL
+525 KNFPSLFGIYYTKNKPNEVKRFK
-533 EFITQKR
+533 T
-540 NQMRLNA
+540 
-547 SRLNLS
+547 
-553 KFKVEKI
+553 KFVKI
-560 IS
+560 

>member
-1 MERLENNLK
+1 MDRLENNLK
-10 DEKRTEDEEFL
+10 DEKATKEEEFL
-21 SNSLLVVSLVSSV
+21 SNFLFLVSFIFSV
-34 LTGLVC
+34 VIGAVC
-40 LVLNFI
+40 FVSDWI
-46 LSFKLKKYQRA
+46 LELKFKKYQR
-57 LLFLVPGLILLA
+57 GLIFLGVGAFLLV
-69 IRFFMGG
+69 IRYFIGG
-76 LATET
+76 LAAET
-81 IFEIPLVKELYSIFE
+81 LFEIPVVKELYSIINSI
-96 TFKAT
+96 KALN
-101 FHPKGSWNFLTT
+101 FDSIKDYSWVLKV
-113 FTLLS
+113 TLLS
-118 NGLSLTFFGLF
+118 SGLSFFTYGLA
-129 VSTQEST
+129 VLSQPKTQKEE
-136 QQQQLDE
+136 LDE

-152 QKSLSSDKV
+152 QKSLPSDKV

-208 EHDLATIS
+208 EHDLATVS
-216 QKLAEKYGRTVYLVN
+216 QKLAKKYGRKVYLIN

-244 SGLSATEVKDMLV
+244 SDLSATEVKDMLV

-273 YWQIMLSVMIDNNI
+273 YWQIMLSIMIDNNI
-287 TPTFENIILFSEP
+287 TPIFENIILFSDP
-300 EKFLQVLDEIKKRGQ
+300 ENFLKVLDELKTRGQ

-356 DRLGFNM
+356 DRFGFNM
-363 RSAFEENAV
+363 RSAFKENAV

-405 SGEYEEQETL
+405 KGEYAEKETL
-415 LVLEELGVYVNNGI
+415 LILEELGVYVNDGI

-474 RVTDQYSAET
+474 RVTDQDSAET

-496 KTSRTSEGISTGE
+496 KTSRTSEGIGTGE

-514 VDQFKISPNEI
+514 VDQFRVSPNEI
-525 KKSYRRFL
+525 KNFPSLFGIYYTKNKPNEVKRFKTK
-533 EFITQKR
+533 FI
-540 NQMRLNA
+540 
-547 SRLNLS
+547 
-553 KFKVEKI
+553 KI
-560 IS
+560 

>member
-76 LATET
+76 LAAET

-101 FHPKGSWNFLTT
+101 FHPKGSWKFLTT
-113 FTLLS
+113 FTILS

-208 EHDLATIS
+208 EHDLATVS

-231 QSDLSNTDPYNPF
+231 QSNLSNTDPYNPF
-244 SGLSATEVKDMLV
+244 SNLSATEVKDMLV

-356 DRLGFNM
+356 DRFGFNM

-392 VLEDIKSLISRLL
+392 ILEDIKSLISRLL

-415 LVLEELGVYVNNGI
+415 LVLEELGVYVNDGI

-453 DKENPDLT
+453 DKVNPDLT
-461 RQIIGNCNDFMIM
+461 RQIIGNCNDFLIM
-474 RVTDQYSAET
+474 RVSEQDSAET

-496 KTSRTSEGISTGE
+496 KTSRTSEGMSTGE

-514 VDQFKISPNEI
+514 VDQFRISPNEI
-525 KKSYRRFL
+525 KNFPSLFGTYYTKNRPNEIKRFKTK
-533 EFITQKR
+533 FI
-540 NQMRLNA
+540 
-547 SRLNLS
+547 
-553 KFKVEKI
+553 KI
-560 IS
+560 

>member
-1 MERLENNLK
+1 MERLDNNLK
-10 DEKRTEDEEFL
+10 DEKATENEEFL
-21 SNSLLVVSLVSSV
+21 SNFFFLVSFVSSV
-34 LTGLVC
+34 IIGAVCFISGL
-40 LVLNFI
+40 I
-46 LSFKLKKYQRA
+46 LEHKFKKYQR
-57 LLFLVPGLILLA
+57 GLIFLGVGAFLLV
-69 IRFFMGG
+69 IRFFLGG
-76 LATET
+76 LSVEALL
-81 IFEIPLVKELYSIFE
+81 EIPILKELYSILNSLKAFNFE
-96 TFKAT
+96 TIKETIKDWSWIFKI
-101 FHPKGSWNFLTT
+101 
-113 FTLLS
+113 TLLS
-118 NGLSLTFFGLF
+118 SGLSFFTYGLAVLTQPQ
-129 VSTQEST
+129 TQKEE
-136 QQQQLDE
+136 LDE

-152 QKSLSSDKV
+152 QKSLTSDKV
-161 LDTKSRAHLFAIG
+161 LDMKSRAHLFAIG

-208 EHDLATIS
+208 EHDLATVT
-216 QKLAEKYGRTVYLVN
+216 QKLAKKYGRKVYLVN
-231 QSDLSNTDPYNPF
+231 QSNLSKTDPYNPF
-244 SGLSATEVKDMLV
+244 SDLSATEVKDMLV

-273 YWQIMLSVMIDNNI
+273 YWQIMLSVMIEHNI
-287 TPTFENIILFSEP
+287 RTTFESIILFSEP
-300 EKFLQVLDEIKKRGQ
+300 ENFLQVLDELKKSGQ
-315 IDDERYLKA
+315 IKDEQYRKA
-324 VNIANSEAGKQAEI
+324 ENIANSEAGKQAEI

-356 DRLGFNM
+356 DHWGFNM

-405 SGEYEEQETL
+405 SGEYEEKETL

-474 RVTDQYSAET
+474 RVTDQESAET

-496 KTSRTSEGISTGE
+496 KTSRTSEGINTGE

-514 VDQFKISPNEI
+514 VDQFRISPNEI
-525 KKSYRRFL
+525 KNFPSLFGIYYTKNRPNEVKRFK
-533 EFITQKR
+533 T
-540 NQMRLNA
+540 
-547 SRLNLS
+547 
-553 KFKVEKI
+553 KFVKI
-560 IS
+560 

>member
-10 DEKRTEDEEFL
+10 DEKATKEEEFL
-21 SNSLLVVSLVSSV
+21 SNFLFLVSFIFSV
-34 LTGLVC
+34 IVGAVC
-40 LVLNFI
+40 FI
-46 LSFKLKKYQRA
+46 SDWILELKFKKYQR
-57 LLFLVPGLILLA
+57 GLIFLGVGAFLLV
-69 IRFFMGG
+69 IRYFLGG
-76 LATET
+76 LTVET
-81 IFEIPLVKELYSIFE
+81 LFEIPVLKELYSIINSLKAFNFE
-96 TFKAT
+96 SIKDW
-101 FHPKGSWNFLTT
+101 SWVLKV
-113 FTLLS
+113 TLLS
-118 NGLSLTFFGLF
+118 SVLSFFTYGLAVLSQPK
-129 VSTQEST
+129 TQKEE
-136 QQQQLDE
+136 LDE

-152 QKSLSSDKV
+152 QKSLPSDKV
-161 LDTKSRAHLFAIG
+161 LDTRSRAHLFAIG

-208 EHDLATIS
+208 EHDLATVS
-216 QKLAEKYGRTVYLVN
+216 QKLAKKYGREVYLVN

-244 SGLSATEVKDMLV
+244 SDLSATEVKDMLV

-273 YWQIMLSVMIDNNI
+273 YWQIMLSIMIDNNI
-287 TPTFENIILFSEP
+287 TPTFEKIILFSEP
-300 EKFLQVLDEIKKRGQ
+300 ENFLKVLDELKKRGQ

-356 DRLGFNM
+356 DHLGFNM

-378 EFSYGDFARSTGQL
+378 EFAYGDFARSTGQL

-405 SGEYEEQETL
+405 KGEYADKETL
-415 LVLEELGVYVNNGI
+415 LILEELGVYVNDGI

-474 RVTDQYSAET
+474 RVTDQESAET

-496 KTSRTSEGISTGE
+496 KTSRTSEGIGTGE

-514 VDQFKISPNEI
+514 VEQFRISPNEI
-525 KKSYRRFL
+525 KNFPSLFGIYYTKNKPNEVKRFKTK
-533 EFITQKR
+533 FI
-540 NQMRLNA
+540 
-547 SRLNLS
+547 
-553 KFKVEKI
+553 KV
-560 IS
+560 

>member
-10 DEKRTEDEEFL
+10 DEKATKEEEFL
-21 SNSLLVVSLVSSV
+21 SNFLFLVSFIFSV
-34 LTGLVC
+34 IVGAVC
-40 LVLNFI
+40 FI
-46 LSFKLKKYQRA
+46 SDWILELKFKKYQR
-57 LLFLVPGLILLA
+57 GLIFLGVGAFLLA
-69 IRFFMGG
+69 IRYFLGG
-76 LATET
+76 LTVET
-81 IFEIPLVKELYSIFE
+81 LFEIPVVKELYSIINSI
-96 TFKAT
+96 KALN
-101 FHPKGSWNFLTT
+101 FDSIKDYSWVLKV
-113 FTLLS
+113 TLLS
-118 NGLSLTFFGLF
+118 SGLSFFTYGLAVLTQPK
-129 VSTQEST
+129 TQKEE
-136 QQQQLDE
+136 LDE

-152 QKSLSSDKV
+152 QKSLPSDKV
-161 LDTKSRAHLFAIG
+161 LDTRSRAHLFAIG

-208 EHDLATIS
+208 EHDLATVS
-216 QKLAEKYGRTVYLVN
+216 QKLAKKYGRKVYLVN
-231 QSDLSNTDPYNPF
+231 QSDLSNTDLYNPF
-244 SGLSATEVKDMLV
+244 SDLSATEVKDMLV

-273 YWQIMLSVMIDNNI
+273 YWQIMLSIMIENGI
-287 TPTFENIILFSEP
+287 TPTFESIILFSEP
-300 EKFLQVLDEIKKRGQ
+300 ENFLQVLDELKKRGQ

-356 DRLGFNM
+356 DRFGFNM
-363 RSAFEENAV
+363 RSAFKENAV

-405 SGEYEEQETL
+405 KGEYEEQETL
-415 LVLEELGVYVNNGI
+415 LVLEELGVYVNDGI

-461 RQIIGNCNDFMIM
+461 RQIIGNCNDFLIM
-474 RVTDQYSAET
+474 RVTDQDSAET

-496 KTSRTSEGISTGE
+496 KTSRTSEGVGTGE

-514 VDQFKISPNEI
+514 VDQFRVSPNEI
-525 KKSYRRFL
+525 KNFPSLFGIYYTKNKPNEVKRFKTK
-533 EFITQKR
+533 FI
-540 NQMRLNA
+540 
-547 SRLNLS
+547 
-553 KFKVEKI
+553 KI
-560 IS
+560 

>member
-76 LATET
+76 LVAET

-101 FHPKGSWNFLTT
+101 FHPKGSWKFLTT
-113 FTLLS
+113 FTILS

-208 EHDLATIS
+208 EHDLATVS
-216 QKLAEKYGRTVYLVN
+216 QKLAEKYGKTVYLVN

-244 SGLSATEVKDMLV
+244 SNLSATEVKDMLV

-356 DRLGFNM
+356 DRFGFNM

-415 LVLEELGVYVNNGI
+415 LVLEELGVYVNNGV

-474 RVTDQYSAET
+474 RVTDQDSAET

-496 KTSRTSEGISTGE
+496 KTSRTSEGMSTGE

-514 VDQFKISPNEI
+514 VDQFRISPNEI
-525 KKSYRRFL
+525 KNFPSLFGIYYTKNKPNEVKRFKTK
-533 EFITQKR
+533 FIR
-540 NQMRLNA
+540 
-547 SRLNLS
+547 
-553 KFKVEKI
+553 I
-560 IS
+560 